1 MKFQSDSVT
10 IKNMDSYLAF
20 AWFWNHFRRQ
30 LGAGFYYA
38 KVHKYLLLKDYKIYK
53 PNKRSLQSNT
63 VSDLSNH
70 LESFNFWTGPET
82 KEYKETLRTHQL
94 P

>member
-10 IKNMDSYLAF
+10 IKNMDSYLSF

-30 LGAGFYYA
+30 LEAGFYYA
-38 KVHKYLLLKDYKIYK
+38 KVHKYLLLKDYEIYK

-63 VSDLSNH
+63 VSDLLNH
-70 LESFNFWTGPET
+70 LESFNFWTGAET
-82 KEYKETLRTHQL
+82 KEYKGTLRAHQL